1 MGTNFAS
8 LGADV
13 FTRCV
18 RIIDTVN
25 IAYSTQT
32 YEVGMASSIHIDGVP
47 SG

>member
-32 YEVGMASSIHIDGVP
+32 YEVWAIETTHIDGVP
-47 SG
+47 SW